1 MKKHIFI
8 NKINI
13 IILFNLLFIIVL
25 CSAQQ
30 TWNFRNPSFEGIP
43 RAGRV
48 PKDWSNCNQNNDT
61 SPADTEPAGQF
72 EVTRA
77 ANDGL
82 TYLGLITRADGSKE
96 RVGQKLNMALIAG
109 KTYQISMYLYC
120 SDEKRS
126 ATNASQMQRP
136 YVKLSFTSPTF
147 LRCWGGFSLCDNS
160 EVLFE
165 SPLIQHRNWGKYTF
179 TFKPTKAYNTIMFE
193 ANHNPKNSFENG
205 NLMIDNLSA
214 IELIEEK

>member
-1 MKKHIFI
+1 M
-8 NKINI
+8 
-13 IILFNLLFIIVL
+13 LFNLLFINDL
-25 CSAQQ
+25 CLAQQ
-30 TWNFRNPSFEGIP
+30 IWKFKNPSFEGIP
-43 RAGRV
+43 RAGSV
-48 PKDWSNCNQNNDT
+48 PRDWSNCNQDNNAT
-61 SPADTEPAGQF
+61 SPADTEPAEQF

-126 ATNASQMQRP
+126 ATNASQKQKP

-147 LRCWGGFSLCDNS
+147 LRCWSGFDLCDNA

-165 SPLIQHRNWGKYTF
+165 SPLIQHRNWEKYTF
-179 TFKPTKAYNTIMFE
+179 TFKPTKAYSYIMFE
-193 ANHNPKNSFENG
+193 ANHNPKNGFENG

-214 IELIEEK
+214 IELIESK